1 MAKAALLPQYEEHR
15 MRGVCEV
22 RANERNSSVSL
33 RTDRSLAPRGPENFM
48 LTLTPKKITITALAL
63 LAAGLLVLADPKMIS
78 GAASAYG
85 WAHAYCYLN
94 NARLIWLHVITDSVI
109 FLSYS
114 AISIV
119 LAYLVYRTHRG
130 MPFSWMF
137 LAFGTF
143 IIACGFT
150 HLMEVIVLWKP
161 LYWLSGDVK
170 LLTAVASLAT
180 AVALPPLVPKVQA
193 MVESA
198 KMSEKRAQTLR
209 TEIERRVRT
218 EEMLRKLSGRVL
230 TLQDEER
237 RRLGRELHDGAGQV
251 LAALHLNLGM
261 LSQWTRNDPRISEKV
276 SDSAALTDQ
285 VISEV
290 RTLSYLLHPPML
302 DEAGL
307 ASAVEWYVRGF
318 SERSKIAVTLDVDPE
333 IRRFPRDVETAIFR
347 IIQECMVNIHR
358 HSGSGKALVCLR
370 TTDGGVSLTIR
381 DEGNG
386 ISAEMLR
393 KFEEGTGDLG
403 VGIGGMCERARQ
415 LGGSI
420 TIRRVDPGTLVE
432 VHLPVPKQAQQEEAA
447 AGTAAG

>member
-1 MAKAALLPQYEEHR
+1 
-15 MRGVCEV
+15 
-22 RANERNSSVSL
+22 
-33 RTDRSLAPRGPENFM
+33 M
-48 LTLTPKKITITALAL
+48 LTSTPKKLPITALAV

-94 NARLIWLHVITDSVI
+94 NAGLIWLHVITDSVI
-109 FLSYS
+109 FISYS
-114 AISIV
+114 AISVV

-130 MPFSWMF
+130 VPFSWMF

-150 HLMEVIVLWKP
+150 HLMEVVVLWRP
-161 LYWLSGDVK
+161 LYWLSGDIK

-237 RRLGRELHDGAGQV
+237 RRLGRELHDCAGQV

-261 LSQWTRNDPRISEKV
+261 LSQWTRNDPRISGKV
-276 SDSAALTDQ
+276 SDSAALADQ

-318 SERSKIAVTLDVDPE
+318 SQRSKIAVSLDVDPE

-358 HSGSGKALVCLR
+358 HSGSRRAFVSLR
-370 TTDGGVSLTIR
+370 TTDSGDSLTIR

-386 ISAEMLR
+386 ISAEILR

-420 TIRRVDPGTLVE
+420 TIRRADPGTLVE
-432 VHLPVPKQAQQEEAA
+432 VHLPVPKQAQQEEVAVSK
-447 AGTAAG
+447 